1 MKLAISRTLLA
12 AAVAVVA
19 VSADTDVSVCRDA
32 TYTLPDSRGAICS
45 GAGDAPAGTACPLKG
60 DVATADCHSYLP
72 SYDGTQCTAQEDAM
86 CTIVNG
92 NTWGCVFPSVGC
104 AGSSSSNAT
113 TPCPVTSLPDIN
125 ATTPCPVT
133 SLPDTNATTPC
144 PVTSLPDTNL
154 TATPDDY
161 AVSSYLSSGYPC
173 RHFSNNP
180 VPCNLAAGHDH
191 GSFIGDSLSCDF
203 TAGHNRRTVHN
214 SVFEHSVPD
223 NTNAPSSTPAVSTPC
238 PVTSLPDTTTAPSS
252 TTPCP
257 VTSLPDTTDAPSSTP
272 AATTPCPVTSL
283 PDHEQQQQQS

>member
-154 TATPDDY
+154 TATP
-161 AVSSYLSSGYPC
+161 
-173 RHFSNNP
+173 
-180 VPCNLAAGHDH
+180 
-191 GSFIGDSLSCDF
+191 
-203 TAGHNRRTVHN
+203 
-214 SVFEHSVPD
+214 
-223 NTNAPSSTPAVSTPC
+223 C
-238 PVTSLPDTTTAPSS
+238 PITSLPDTEV

-257 VTSLPDTTDAPSSTP
+257 VTSLPDSET
-272 AATTPCPVTSL
+272 TTPCPVTSR
-283 PDHEQQQQQS
+283 PDTLAANSVTTPCPV